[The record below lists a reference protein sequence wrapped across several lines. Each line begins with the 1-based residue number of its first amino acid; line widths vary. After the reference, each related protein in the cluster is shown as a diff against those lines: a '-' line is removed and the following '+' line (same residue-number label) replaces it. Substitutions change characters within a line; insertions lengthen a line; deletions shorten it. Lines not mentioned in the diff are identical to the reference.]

1 MTADLPVERV
11 RVAVIGAGPSGLTAA
26 AALAGLVDGEVR
38 VIEREDATGGIPRH
52 SDHPG
57 YGVRDLRRFLSGPAY
72 ARRLSET
79 AREAGAQLHTQS
91 QVTGWA
97 GDRRL
102 LVTSPRGR
110 HLVEADAVVLA
121 TGARE
126 RARPLG

>member
-1 MTADLPVERV
+1 AAPP
-11 RVAVIGAGPSGLTAA
+11 GPPPAA
-26 AALAGLVDGEVR
+26 EPAPRTDGEVR
-38 VIEREDATGGIPRH
+38 VIEREADTGGIPRH

-72 ARRLSET
+72 ARRLTET
-79 AREAGAQLHTQS
+79 ARGPGAQRPTRA

-126 RARPLG
+126 RARPA